1 MMKKVDVLIIGGGV
15 SGAAAAYEFSK
26 YDFKT
31 ALIEKE
37 NDVACGST
45 KANSALIHA
54 GFDPEYGTLMAKYNA
69 RGNELAHK
77 IAAKLDV
84 PFRETGSLV
93 LAFDGEQ
100 QKHIEHLK
108 ENGGKIGVVTEL
120 WTKEQVLAKEPN
132 ISDEVT
138 GALWAPTCGII
149 SPWEYTA
156 ALCETAIINGVDVF
170 LGIQA
175 EAVAEENGTFRVR
188 TNKGEIQADYIVN
201 AAGLFADAVHDMV
214 GGGGFRITP
223 ARGEYYLLDKPQGAL
238 VNAVVFQCPTQA
250 GKGVVVG
257 PTVHGNLFLGPD
269 NHVVKEKDDTST
281 HADELRF
288 VKDKALKSVPMIDFS
303 QNIRN
308 FAGLRAVGGMDFVVG
323 ESPQVKRFFNVAGIK
338 SPGLSSAPAIAE
350 DLVHMLADAG
360 LDVKPKKGHV
370 DERRV
375 VRFAELGTAAQAEL
389 VKRAP
394 LYGRVVCRCQTI
406 TEGEILAIL
415 RRPLAPRT
423 MDGIKR
429 RCSSGMGRCQGGFC
443 EPRIHAIIAQ
453 ELGMEM
459 KDVLQDL
466 AGSYIITG
474 MTKEAGL

>member
-1 MMKKVDVLIIGGGV
+1 MKKYDVLIIGGGV

-26 YDFKT
+26 YDFNT

-69 RGNELAHK
+69 RGNELAHE
-77 IAAKLDV
+77 IAGKLDV
-84 PFRETGSLV
+84 PFEETGSLV

-108 ENGGKIGVVTEL
+108 ENGDKIGVKTEL
-120 WTKEQVLAKEPN
+120 WTKEQVRAKEQN
-132 ISDEVT
+132 VSDEIT

-156 ALCETAIINGVDVF
+156 AMCETAVLNGVEIF
-170 LGIQA
+170 LETRA
-175 EAVAEENGTFRVR
+175 ERIAKEDGAFTVWTNNGAL
-188 TNKGEIQADYIVN
+188 QADYIVN
-201 AAGLFADAVHDMV
+201 AAGLYADAVHEMA
-214 GGGGFRITP
+214 GGEGFRITP
-223 ARGEYYLLDKPQGAL
+223 ARGEYYLLDKPQGTL
-238 VNAVVFQCPTQA
+238 VSSVIFQCPTKA

-269 NHVVKEKDDTST
+269 NRVVQERDDTST

-288 VKDKALKSVPMIDFS
+288 IKETALKSVPVVDFS

-308 FAGLRAVGGMDFVVG
+308 FAGLRAVGGRDFIVG
-323 ESPQVKRFFNVAGIK
+323 ESPQVKRFFNIAGIK
-338 SPGLSSAPAIAE
+338 SPGLTSAPAIAE
-350 DLVHMLADAG
+350 DVLHMMADAG
-360 LDVKPKKGHV
+360 LNVRPRKKYV
-370 DERRV
+370 DERHV
-375 VRFAELGTAAQAEL
+375 VRFAELSAAEQAEL
-389 VKRAP
+389 VRREP

-443 EPRIHAIIAQ
+443 EPRIHTIIAQ

-459 KDVLQDL
+459 KEVLQDL
-466 AGSYIITG
+466 DGSYIITG
-474 MTKEAGL
+474 MTKEAGR